1 MTYRFFTVDDSRTVN
16 EHAGEGS
23 PASLLTSTAIGVFR
37 ADPRRLTER
46 HFDIHLAA
54 SPWGTREVIF
64 RLPGTDFPLPLAA
77 QYGAEAWAVGGH
89 SLVAFRT
96 DFAGRGAKADFP
108 LERLAGVRA
117 ALAAGDHRALY
128 LGWLALLGHPDQYG
142 PDELREL
149 AEEFEPPV
157 PPGLNAPD
165 AGLRLL
171 AEILCVDA
179 RLLRAA
185 AAPAPARRPGAA
197 TGRRTVAALLRA
209 AARECGRREA
219 G

>member
-1 MTYRFFTVDDSRTVN
+1 MTYRFFTVDDTRS
-16 EHAGEGS
+16 GEG
-23 PASLLTSTAIGVFR
+23 PAAASLLTSTAIGVFR
-37 ADPRRLTER
+37 TDPRRLMER

-64 RLPGTDFPLPLAA
+64 RLPGGGVPPDLAQ
-77 QYGAEAWAVGGH
+77 QYGAEAWTVGEH
-89 SLVAFRT
+89 CLVAFRT
-96 DFAGRGAKADFP
+96 DFAGRGARADHP

-117 ALAAGDHRALY
+117 GLAAGDHRALY
-128 LGWLALLGHPDQYG
+128 LGWLALLGNPEQYG

-157 PPGLNAPD
+157 PARLAEPD

-171 AEILCVDA
+171 AEILCVDT

-185 AAPAPARRPGAA
+185 TRPAPGPTRPVAVRA
-197 TGRRTVAALLRA
+197 RTVAALLRA
-209 AARECGRREA
+209 AAAQGLARQEA